1 MAAMFMIHPSRP
13 RILLVLL
20 LYLAALGVAISAPIV
35 HPKVMDLVCSST
47 GIKLVKLG
55 AGANDGDSATS
66 HTLDCALCMPGGIVT
81 AFPSFASAPAPAAL
95 AYVLRAIPAARLAGI
110 VAAPLPARGPPHFG

>member
-1 MAAMFMIHPSRP
+1 MFLIRLSRP

-47 GIKLVKLG
+47 SIKLVKLG
-55 AGANDGDSATS
+55 AGINDGDIAKS

-81 AFPSFASAPAPAAL
+81 AFPSLDSTPAPAPL

-110 VAAPLPARGPPHFG
+110 AAAPLPARGPPHFG

>member
-1 MAAMFMIHPSRP
+1 MFMIRLSRP

-20 LYLAALGVAISAPIV
+20 LYLAALGVAISAPIM

-47 GIKLVKLG
+47 SIKLVKLG
-55 AGANDGDSATS
+55 AGSGDGASATS

-81 AFPSFASAPAPAAL
+81 ALPSFGSAPAPAAL
-95 AYVLRAIPAARLAGI
+95 AYLLRAIPAARLAGI